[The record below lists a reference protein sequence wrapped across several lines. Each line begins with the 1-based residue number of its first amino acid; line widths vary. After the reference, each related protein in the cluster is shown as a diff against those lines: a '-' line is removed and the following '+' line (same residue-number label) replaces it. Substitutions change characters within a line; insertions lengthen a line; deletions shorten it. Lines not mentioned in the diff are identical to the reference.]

1 MLTDIQKAKSSL
13 QDTNASCVMVKD
25 STVFQSDL
33 QGIMPL
39 LDWLEKSPDMLHNSC
54 IADKVVGKAAA
65 LLMVLG
71 DVSEVYAEVMS
82 DSAEEFFQKNKIAFS
97 FGKKVS
103 HILNRD
109 QTDMCPME
117 KRCMEIESPQKTYEI
132 LKEMVQARR

>member
-1 MLTDIQKAKSSL
+1 MLTDIQKAKLSL
-13 QDTNASCVMVKD
+13 QESDASCVMVKD
-25 STVFQSDL
+25 SVVSQSEL

-39 LDWLEKSPDMLHNSC
+39 LEWLEKSPDTLRGSC

-71 DVSEVYAEVMS
+71 NVSEVYAEVLS
-82 DSAEEFFQKNKIAFS
+82 ASAEECFQKNKIVFS
-97 FGKKVS
+97 FGEKVP
-103 HILNRD
+103 HILNRT

-117 KRCMEIESPQKTYEI
+117 KRCIEIESPQNAYEI